1 MNHMKDRNQDR
12 RGNIL
17 RRISGAVRGRAA
29 ALPAAALFFALVLL
43 QMPASAAAP
52 SLDKLPL
59 SKAEAVYI
67 YNTDNDRVLTQK
79 NAEKRIYPA
88 STVKIMT
95 GLICCEF
102 FSGRL
107 DERITVTD
115 KMLSVVDGRHMGLK
129 AGDRPTVR
137 DLLYLGFC
145 GCFNDAIAVMEFTL
159 SGSDASFVAL
169 MNARAAEIGMTDTFY
184 TNATG
189 VHNDNMYTTAR
200 DTALLAVEA
209 MKSGLYMTVT
219 SAVSYTTEGI
229 AKPFS
234 FDNYNRLIASGGY
247 RNSLCRGMN
256 AGNTP
261 NAGYAAVTAAE
272 KNGLTVVSVVMGAQT
287 DDYNN
292 NYSYILTTGLLE
304 WAFASFGNV
313 DVFSTSSVICEV
325 PVDLA
330 LDTKTVIAVPER
342 SVSYFLPLSVKIS
355 PRAEND
361 AGQGGVRGGETGNA
375 ETEEYDIT
383 YRYRLTCDSLDAP
396 VPAGTRVGFLTV
408 YYLGTQI
415 DSVPLV
421 TKSPVSK
428 SELLYVFDR
437 VREFTKSDFFIGM
450 LITAAGATVIYIV
463 ASAVIRGSRPGNG
476 KKRPRRNPSR
486 KNGGDRL
493 GGGTPGRR

>member
-1 MNHMKDRNQDR
+1 MKNRNHDR
-12 RGNIL
+12 RLIIL
-17 RRISGAVRGRAA
+17 RRKTGAVRGRAA
-29 ALPAAALFFALVLL
+29 ALPAALFIALVLL
-43 QMPASAAAP
+43 LLPASAAAP

-79 NAEKRIYPA
+79 NAEKRIHPA
-88 STVKIMT
+88 STVKIMS

-115 KMLSVVDGRHMGLK
+115 KMLSAVDGRHMGLK

-247 RNSLCRGMN
+247 CNSLCRGMN

-292 NYSYILTTGLLE
+292 IYSYILTTGLLE

-313 DVFSTSSVICEV
+313 DVFGTSSVICEV

-361 AGQGGVRGGETGNA
+361 ADQGGSRGEKENA
-375 ETEEYDIT
+375 DTEGYDIT
-383 YRYRLTCDSLDAP
+383 YRYRLTCDRLDAP

-408 YYLGTQI
+408 YYLGAQI

-437 VREFTKSDFFIGM
+437 VREFTRSDFFIGM
-450 LITAAGATVIYIV
+450 LITAAAATVIYIV
-463 ASAVIRGSRPGNG
+463 VSAVIRGSRPGNG
-476 KKRPRRNPSR
+476 KKRPRRNTSR
-486 KNGGDRL
+486 KNGSDRL